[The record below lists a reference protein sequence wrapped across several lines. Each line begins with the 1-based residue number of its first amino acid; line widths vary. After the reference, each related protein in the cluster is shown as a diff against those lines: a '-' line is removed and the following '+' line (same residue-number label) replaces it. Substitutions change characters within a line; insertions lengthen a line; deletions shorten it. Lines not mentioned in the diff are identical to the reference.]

1 MHIYIHKW
9 PGLGLGVQFSGGLL
23 GLELWKLSRATRLG
37 LGLEVSASG
46 YGYMGTVCM
55 ADWGSACMTDCV
67 HLACCLGKCCVF
79 RWWCHPVYSLESTAV
94 LPMSGLHT
102 YRAVLVSG
110 PMVKCRATPRPSAA
124 TPGIPRRHRAEPRR
138 VRGPRSKSVTNPRC
152 RPVAPVRRCWSC
164 RGRQISR

>member
-1 MHIYIHKW
+1 MQAGPQSAMQTVPSPGHVCIYIYIYIYICMYVYGKGSICIRTW
-9 PGLGLGVQFSGGLL
+9 QGL
-23 GLELWKLSRATRLG
+23 W
-37 LGLEVSASG
+37 
-46 YGYMGTVCM
+46 TVCVSE
-55 ADWGSACMTDCV
+55 WVRACMTVCV

-79 RWWCHPVYSLESTAV
+79 RWSCHAVYSLESTAA

-164 RGRQISR
+164 RGRQISW